1 MALEEGLNRVRL
13 VGKTVLGIGL
23 FFAAVSLVGCLWAT
37 DYRESALLTLGP
49 IAIYLSALGAL
60 ILLGAWI
67 AEGFA
72 QPRQPPRP

>member
-1 MALEEGLNRVRL
+1 M
-13 VGKTVLGIGL
+13 VL
-23 FFAAVSLVGCLWAT
+23 FAPV
-37 DYRESALLTLGP
+37 
-49 IAIYLSALGAL
+49 AIYLSALGAL